1 MKLTALG
8 RRTRV
13 AVAATVILLTA
24 TFSATGAAAD
34 PVGACGTI
42 TKFTMTFNTGG
53 DDLRYNSELL
63 VGIKIP
69 SLAAPIPLRSVFG
82 QFPNN
87 STVVKADVFFATTGQ
102 TVNSCHI
109 RAQHL
114 TLISHSAWFEG
125 PDNWDMNSFSIVG
138 YTSAGV
144 VKYQH
149 SSGLGTPRFRF
160 TQSNPT
166 LVVHDFI

>member
-1 MKLTALG
+1 MKLTTIG

-13 AVAATVILLTA
+13 AVAAAVILLTA
-24 TFSATGAAAD
+24 TFTATGAAAD
-34 PVGACGTI
+34 PIGSCATI
-42 TKFTMTFNTGG
+42 TKFTMTFRTGG

-63 VGIKIP
+63 VSIKVP
-69 SLAAPIPLRSVFG
+69 HLTQPLPLRSVFG

-87 STVVKADVFFATTGQ
+87 STVVKVDIPFATTGQ

-138 YTSAGV
+138 YTSSGV
-144 VKYQH
+144 AKYQH
-149 SSGLGTPRFRF
+149 SSGTGSPWFRF
-160 TQSNPT
+160 SQSKPT
-166 LVVHDFI
+166 LVVHDWL